1 MILMHRVALGGVQL
15 DSIDSRIMVKG
26 VATQAAS
33 EKPGTAQ
40 KATNGLR
47 YNGTKRE
54 SLDVTVRIGLRIYD
68 DEMDEREE
76 LMEAVNAWAKKLPGW
91 ITTTQKPGRR
101 FWAEA
106 VRTPAPGDPAEWTNE
121 FTYTFTAYALPW
133 WEDSE
138 ETSVTMTEGDEKE
151 DTLVMP
157 GSTDTA
163 AEVTIQNT
171 SGYTINQITI
181 TVNDT
186 EMTFTG
192 LGLANNGYFTLDHQL
207 VKGVYVLRAKIGNA
221 SKLNCMSGDD
231 ELILHPGENE
241 ISYSADGDVIATFS
255 ARGRYQ

>member
-40 KATNGLR
+40 KATDGLR

-133 WEDSE
+133 WEKDTA
-138 ETSVTMTEGDEKE
+138 TSQALTQSSTGEG
-151 DTLVMP
+151 TLTMP
-157 GSTDTA
+157 GSTDTV
-163 AEVTIQNT
+163 AEVLVQNK
-171 SGYTINQITI
+171 SGETINDLVL

-186 EMTFTG
+186 QMTFTG

-207 VKGVYVLRAKIGNA
+207 VKGVYALRARIGDT

-231 ELILHPGENE
+231 ELIMHPGANE
-241 ISYSADGDVIATFS
+241 ISYSAGGAVIATFS

>member
-40 KATNGLR
+40 KATDGLR

-138 ETSVTMTEGDEKE
+138 KTSVTMTEGDEVE
-151 DTLVMP
+151 DTLDMP
-157 GSTDTA
+157 GSTDTV

-181 TVNDT
+181 TVNNT

-207 VKGVYVLRAKIGNA
+207 VKGVYALRARIGNT